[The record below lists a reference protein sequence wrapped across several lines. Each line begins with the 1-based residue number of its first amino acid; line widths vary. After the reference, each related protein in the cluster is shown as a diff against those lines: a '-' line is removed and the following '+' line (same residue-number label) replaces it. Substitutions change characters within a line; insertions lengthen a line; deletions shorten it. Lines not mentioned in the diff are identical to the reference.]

1 MTTFL
6 HPMSSCMGGS
16 PGSSRPSGNLALQP
30 RHLANDAH
38 QEANLQKQTKQA
50 EFYSK
55 GASCDKP
62 VLNSF
67 EPVFVWT
74 LGSIYGNKAGFST
87 AKTLTENQEHILLKW
102 MASWTKEQE
111 STCDQRVLARGH
123 QCLLFPKP
131 PLKQYL
137 VKSHSSNNRLQ
148 HWLKWIA
155 TLWHLQFQCHPYLGR
170 TDLRSPS
177 KLRPEEEVIVAQGG
191 SMSLQPTRQITKSWG
206 QTPVLAKFKDW
217 KHSFWSDTKFCSVPL
232 K

>member
-123 QCLLFPKP
+123 QCLRFPKP
-131 PLKQYL
+131 PRKQYL

-155 TLWHLQFQCHPYLGR
+155 TLWHLQFQWMSVIW
-170 TDLRSPS
+170 SP
-177 KLRPEEEVIVAQGG
+177 LPWQDRPEKSIKTKARRG
-191 SMSLQPTRQITKSWG
+191 SNRRSR
-206 QTPVLAKFKDW
+206 W
-217 KHSFWSDTKFCSVPL
+217 KHVIAANKANNKILGADASLSQIYGL
-232 K
+232 KTFLLKWH